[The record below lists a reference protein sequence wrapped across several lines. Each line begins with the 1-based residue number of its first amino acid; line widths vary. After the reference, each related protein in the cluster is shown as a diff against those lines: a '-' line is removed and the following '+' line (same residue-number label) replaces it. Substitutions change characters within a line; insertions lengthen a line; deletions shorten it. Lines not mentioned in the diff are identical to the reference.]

1 MAGFFR
7 YYRALLTQT
16 GTSDPVAKDL
26 DNTIGRIVWKR
37 TGVGTYTASKSLAFR
52 QYKTLP
58 VRDAYVDIDGN
69 YMTMEW
75 TDMNTMTLKTYAA
88 SDVSTLAD
96 GILSDQFVNIE
107 TYF

>member
-37 TGVGTYTASKSLAFR
+37 TGVGTYTATKDLSFR
-52 QYKTLP
+52 QYKTVP
-58 VRDAYVDIDGN
+58 VRDAYIDADGN
-69 YMTMEW
+69 KMVMEW
-75 TDMNTMTLKTYAA
+75 TDMSTLTLKTYAA
-88 SDVSTLAD
+88 ADTETLAD
-96 GILSDQFVNIE
+96 GVLVNQYVNIE